1 MSTAQLNNYRQ
12 SPRKVR
18 LVADVVRGKKVKEV
32 FPILDNLSKRAAE
45 PIKKLLKSAIA
56 NAVHNEN
63 LEKDELVVSEI
74 RVDEGVTLKRWR
86 PRARGRAFPIRK
98 RTSRVMV
105 CLKEIQAIKEKKPVV
120 KKIEEKEKPAS
131 AQSLPADRQGS
142 DVAKP
147 ASAESFGVA
156 KEDKDSV
163 KDKNTNNLDT
173 IPDFI
178 YFCLFSSDFV

>member
-18 LVADVVRGKKVKEV
+18 LVADAVRGKKVKEV
-32 FPILDNLSKRAAE
+32 FPVLDNLSKRAAE

-56 NAVHNEN
+56 NATHNEN
-63 LEKDELVVSEI
+63 LNKDELVISEI

-98 RTSRVMV
+98 RTSRIMV
-105 CLKEIQAIKEKKPVV
+105 CLTETQAIKEKKTVV
-120 KKIEEKEKPAS
+120 KKIEEKEKPAV
-131 AQSLPADRQGS
+131 AESLPADRQGS
-142 DVAKP
+142 V
-147 ASAESFGVA
+147 AESSVVA

-163 KDKNTNNLDT
+163 KDKNTNK
-173 IPDFI
+173 
-178 YFCLFSSDFV
+178 